1 MCWKDYLY
9 IYSLYIWKGVT
20 GLSLLLII
28 IIIIVIII
36 IIIIFFQFLIQV
48 FWFVL
53 LKISGFSV

>member
-36 IIIIFFQFLIQV
+36 IIIIIIFFS
-48 FWFVL
+48 FWYKFF
-53 LKISGFSV
+53 GFCC